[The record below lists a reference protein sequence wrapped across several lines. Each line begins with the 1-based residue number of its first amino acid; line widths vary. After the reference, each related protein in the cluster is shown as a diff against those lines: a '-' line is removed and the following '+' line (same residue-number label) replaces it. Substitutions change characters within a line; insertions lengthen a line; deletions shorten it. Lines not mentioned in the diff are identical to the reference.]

1 MEMKGVPL
9 NDKLYSY
16 IIETFVDE
24 DELLKQIVADT
35 EAKKIPLIQISPDN
49 GKFLYLLIKM
59 IGAKR
64 VLEIGALAGYS
75 TIWMARA
82 LPSGG
87 KVTTLEISEKHAEEA
102 KNNYKKAGLENKIEL
117 IFGSALESL
126 DKLKNDSQE
135 QTKFDFVFIDADKEN
150 SSNYFEKVIGLM
162 NKGGIIAC
170 DNTLKHGRVVED
182 NPDEGT
188 QGILDY
194 NKKVAN
200 DPRVESLLVSISD
213 GLTISRVK

>member
-16 IIETFVDE
+16 IIDTFVNE
-24 DELLKQIVADT
+24 DDILKQIVADT

-49 GKFLYLLIKM
+49 GKFLHMLIKM

-64 VLEIGALAGYS
+64 VLEIGTLAGYS

-82 LPSGG
+82 LQEHG

-102 KNNYKKAGLENKIEL
+102 KANYKKAGLEDKIEL
-117 IFGSALESL
+117 MFGSALESL
-126 DKLKNDSQE
+126 DKLQNE
-135 QTKFDFVFIDADKEN
+135 KFDFVFIDADKEN
-150 SSNYFEKVIGLM
+150 SSNYYDKVFGLM

-170 DNTLKHGRVVED
+170 DNTLKFGKVVDE
-182 NPDEGT
+182 NPDDST
-188 QGILDY
+188 KGILKY
-194 NKKVAN
+194 NKMVAN
-200 DPRVESLLVSISD
+200 DPRVESMLVSISD
-213 GLTISRVK
+213 GLTISWVK

>member
-9 NDKLYSY
+9 NDKLYTY
-16 IIETFVDE
+16 IVDTFVYE
-24 DELLKQIVADT
+24 DYILKQIVADT

-59 IGAKR
+59 INAKR
-64 VLEIGALAGYS
+64 VLEIGTLAGYS

-82 LPSGG
+82 LPEDG

-102 KNNYKKAGLENKIEL
+102 KNNYKKAGLESKIEL
-117 IFGSALESL
+117 MFGSALESL
-126 DKLKNDSQE
+126 DKLKNQ
-135 QTKFDFVFIDADKEN
+135 KFDFVFIDADKEN
-150 SSNYFEKVIGLM
+150 SSNYFDKVIGCM

-170 DNTLKHGRVVED
+170 DNTLKFGRVVDE
-182 NPDEGT
+182 NPDSST
-188 QGILDY
+188 VGILNY

-200 DPRVESLLVSISD
+200 DARVESLLVSISD
-213 GLTISRVK
+213 GLTISVVK

>member
-16 IIETFVDE
+16 IIDTFVNE
-24 DELLKQIVADT
+24 DDILKQIVADT

-49 GKFLYLLIKM
+49 GKFLHMLIKM

-64 VLEIGALAGYS
+64 VLEIGTLAGYS

-82 LPSGG
+82 LPEHG

-102 KNNYKKAGLENKIEL
+102 KANYKKAGLEDKIEL
-117 IFGSALESL
+117 MFGSALESL
-126 DKLKNDSQE
+126 DKLQNE
-135 QTKFDFVFIDADKEN
+135 KFDFVFIDADKEN
-150 SSNYFEKVIGLM
+150 SSNYYDKVFGLM

-170 DNTLKHGRVVED
+170 DNTLKFGKVVDE
-182 NPDEGT
+182 NPDDST
-188 QGILDY
+188 KGILKY
-194 NKKVAN
+194 NKMVAN
-200 DPRVESLLVSISD
+200 DPRVESMLVSISD
-213 GLTISRVK
+213 GLTISWVK